1 MGVNKHTHTLQFR
14 CDFHTDNVMVT
25 VYECKECGEKG
36 QSQIISCHD
45 ICKLWFDMVIT
56 STSNI
61 TCDHHC
67 DDSSIDV

>member
-36 QSQIISCHD
+36 QS
-45 ICKLWFDMVIT
+45 
-56 STSNI
+56 
-61 TCDHHC
+61 
-67 DDSSIDV
+67 